1 MGDRKGRPY
10 ATTNVGAQF
19 IEPVS
24 AGSMNRTPTSLMM
37 KGWLQMSLRG
47 TERSVA
53 IRPEGSLR
61 ARRAWQSPAPVMRL
75 LHFVRNDTACQIASS
90 LPLLA
95 MTSNRATPKTIPSS
109 YQISL
114 KSEGLFL

>member
-75 LHFVRNDTACQIASS
+75 LPLRFAQGRNDTACQIASS
-90 LPLLA
+90 LC
-95 MTSNRATPKTIPSS
+95 SS
-109 YQISL
+109 Q
-114 KSEGLFL
+114 